1 MTKTSWVFFTF
12 LSCFQLFAQSKD
24 SLHIN
29 FKVNFDKFPLELN
42 KEYTTSNKDK
52 IAISTFRC
60 YVSNIEIYYADK
72 SVFKEKNS
80 FHLLDLEN
88 PNSCII
94 PITNKNDK
102 IISKVS
108 FNIGIDSLTN
118 TSGALTGDLD
128 PTKGMYWAWQSGYI
142 NMKMEGKSPSCNS
155 EASGRKNE
163 FQFHIG
169 GYLQP
174 YYAMRKKVIAVNHY
188 GNVNIVIDTSI
199 FFAEIELYKISSVM
213 IPGKTAMELSDSMAK
228 MFYLE

>member
-60 YVSNIEIYYADK
+60 YVSNIEIYYEDK

-94 PITNKNDK
+94 PMKNKNNK

-142 NMKMEGKSPSCNS
+142 NMKMEGKSPSCNP
-155 EASGRKNE
+155 EASGRKKE

-174 YYAMRKKVIAVNHY
+174 YYAMRKKVIAVNHH
-188 GNVNIVIDTSI
+188 GDVNIVIDASI
-199 FFAEIELYKISSVM
+199 FFGEIELSKTSSVM
-213 IPGKTAMELSDSMAK
+213 IPGKTAMELSDTMVK

>member
-1 MTKTSWVFFTF
+1 MTKTSWVLITF

-60 YVSNIEIYYADK
+60 YVSNIEIYYEDK

-94 PITNKNDK
+94 PMTNKNNK
-102 IISKVS
+102 IISKVI

-174 YYAMRKKVIAVNHY
+174 YYTMRKKVIAVNHY

-199 FFAEIELYKISSVM
+199 FFAEIELSKISSVM
-213 IPGKTAMELSDSMAK
+213 IPGKTAMELSDTMAK